1 MCGRFVMGLTL
12 EEFRKEFAE
21 YLVSKELPKPSWN
34 IAPTQTAVI
43 LVEDHKAPGTLRAEP
58 ARWSLTPPWSPTLD
72 LKYPTFNARTEGIT
86 EKKTWSG
93 PLVSRRCAIV
103 TTGFY
108 EWSGSRGARTPHF
121 ITGEG
126 RTLLMAGLYAWW
138 RAPEHRGLP
147 DSAEAPWHL
156 TATMLTQA
164 STGIMRPIH
173 DRMPVMLRDDLVR
186 DWLDPATRGTQD
198 LVDVV
203 TSASSD
209 LADSLSKYRVK
220 PLRGDGP
227 ELLTPLAEEAH

>member
-21 YLVSKELPKPSWN
+21 YMVSKELPKPSWN
-34 IAPTQTAVI
+34 IAPTDKVVI
-43 LVEDHKAPGTLRAEP
+43 LVEDHNAPGTLRAES

-108 EWSGSRGARTPHF
+108 EWSGSPGSRKPHF

-126 RTLLMAGLYAWW
+126 STLLMAGLYAWW

-147 DSAEAPWHL
+147 ASEEAPWHL
-156 TATMLTQA
+156 TATMLTQK

-173 DRMPVMLRDDLVR
+173 DRMPVMLREHLVR
-186 DWLDPATRGTQD
+186 DWLDPAIRGSQE

-203 TSASSD
+203 TSSSD
-209 LADSLSKYRVK
+209 EYAERLTEYRVR
-220 PLRGDGP
+220 PLQGEGP
-227 ELLTPLAEEAH
+227 ELITPLTGDAH